1 MAKRVYLIYKGGR
14 DALTTR
20 ENTMSA
26 TKTYAWAEIGTLIED
41 AGEIGGDVQTGP
53 ARSRRF
59 QLALEDGT
67 FANVT
72 TYAYATTEYRE
83 TDENGDET
91 GKVSDDSDSFETSV
105 TVYGFTDQVEYL
117 VSHESDD
124 IGGTEINSDYTY
136 NVETHMLTIETHE
149 DADALALEY
158 AKAEDIE
165 FYSYWNGDLSKIM
178 R

>member
-1 MAKRVYLIYKGGR
+1 
-14 DALTTR
+14 
-20 ENTMSA
+20 MSA
-26 TKTYAWAEIGTLIED
+26 TKTYAWNEIGTLIMD

-53 ARSRRF
+53 AHSRRF

-83 TDENGDET
+83 TDEDGDET
-91 GKVSDDSDSFETSV
+91 GKVSDDGDSFETSV

-117 VSHESDD
+117 ICRDPEDL
-124 IGGTEINSDYTY
+124 GGTEINSDYTY
-136 NVETHMLTIETHE
+136 DTETHMLTIETHE
-149 DADALALEY
+149 DAVNLSLEY

-165 FYSYWNGDLSKIM
+165 FYSYWDGDLSKIM